1 MSKLANLSIASK
13 IGATLASLILV
24 GLAICAV
31 SLRNL
36 SSIEE
41 TGRWTAHTHKVIRAV
56 DDAVMSMVDQETGLR
71 GFLIAGDEAFLAPYR
86 KGAIT
91 FAEALATARRLTADN
106 AGQQARI
113 AEMETLG
120 RRWRETI
127 AEPEIALMRAPETR
141 EDARRM
147 EAAGGGKAAMD
158 ALRSTA
164 AQAMAEEQSLL
175 GVRDA
180 AAAAA
185 GDSSRLAT
193 AIGIVVMLAAAA
205 ASLVLLHLGIS
216 RPIRGM
222 NAAMGRLAAG
232 DLAAAVP
239 GVGRRDEVG
248 AMADAVQVFKDGL
261 IRARALEEETALAR
275 AGAEAQRKA
284 AMRDLADGFERA
296 IGGIV
301 EAVSTAAGDLQ
312 GTAQAMSGNAAATA
326 EQSASA
332 AAAAEQASANVSMVA
347 AAAEELGSSVNEIG
361 RQVQGSASL
370 AAAAAE
376 EAATTADLVEALSAG
391 ATRIGDVVA
400 MISTI
405 AGQTN
410 LLALNATIEAAR
422 AGDAGRGFAV
432 VATEVKELA
441 AQTAKA
447 TEEISR
453 QIGEIQG
460 ATGQAVSAIRGI
472 AGRVGE
478 MNRATGTIAA
488 AVEEQ
493 GSATQEIV
501 RNVGQAAGGT
511 GEVTRTVSRVAG
523 AAGETGAAAGRV
535 LTSASGLS
543 AQAEHLGAEVRR
555 FLGEVRAA

>member
-1 MSKLANLSIASK
+1 MPKLANLSIASK

-24 GLAICAV
+24 GLTICAV

-41 TGRWTAHTHKVIRAV
+41 TARWTAHTHTVIRAV
-56 DDAVMSMVDQETGLR
+56 DDAVKSMVDQETGLR

-86 KGAIT
+86 KGATT
-91 FAEALATARRLTADN
+91 FAEALATARRLTIDN

-164 AQAMAEEQSLL
+164 GQAMAEEQSLL

-185 GDSSRLAT
+185 GASSRLAT

-205 ASLVLLHLGIS
+205 GSLVLLHLGIS

>member
-180 AAAAA
+180 AVAAA

-193 AIGIVVMLAAAA
+193 AIGFVVMLAAA